1 MPSSQLK
8 SKSDFVIPGEAQL
21 HQNIFGKTTE
31 VVGVGGRGREGGGL
45 IIIERKKFYNC
56 KDFSNNVL
64 VPF

>member
-8 SKSDFVIPGEAQL
+8 SKSDFVIPREAQL

-31 VVGVGGRGREGGGL
+31 VVGVGGSGGL
-45 IIIERKKFYNC
+45 IVIERKKFYNG